1 MSDIIALIKKEIVPL
16 VNEEGLIL
24 YKVENVHEFGMNI
37 YRVYVDDPNSF
48 DIDIEKVERVN
59 KKLLDIVNDELPDD
73 GYLEVSSVGIER
85 ELVTLDDFKKALGKY
100 VYVSTYEKVEN
111 LKEFYGDLID
121 YTLDDVTINA
131 VIKTRRKE
139 IKIERKKIAK
149 IRCAVK
155 F

>member
-1 MSDIIALIKKEIVPL
+1 MSNIIALIKKEIVPL

>member
-100 VYVSTYEKVEN
+100 VYLSTYEKVEN